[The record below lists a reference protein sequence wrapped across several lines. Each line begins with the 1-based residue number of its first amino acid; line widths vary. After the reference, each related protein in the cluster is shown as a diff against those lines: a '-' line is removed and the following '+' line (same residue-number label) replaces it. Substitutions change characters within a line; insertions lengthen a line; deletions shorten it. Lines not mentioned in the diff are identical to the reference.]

1 MAQLQP
7 RSTPT
12 REDRRRALLLLGAAL
27 MTAVAFVARAEL
39 LRLWA
44 GARVVAEGG
53 RLLDRAEVVL
63 QRELYD
69 CGPAALATLRHLL
82 GLPPISLDSIAG
94 LAGTTRAGTSAE
106 GLASAALELGF
117 HIYFTRLPGMPGPDF
132 GPFIAWVRTSHFV
145 VARALPD
152 GRVLI
157 HDPSVG
163 RYLLERDGFE
173 RIWTGESLVTAPRGP
188 RSATL
193 AEPDSPVRIIATGR
207 LP

>member
-12 REDRRRALLLLGAAL
+12 RADRRRALLLLGTALLAAI
-27 MTAVAFVARAEL
+27 AFGARAEV

-44 GARVVAEGG
+44 AARVAAEGG
-53 RLLDRAEVVL
+53 RLLDRSEVVL
-63 QRELYD
+63 QQGLHD
-69 CGPAALATLRHLL
+69 CGPAALATLLHLA
-82 GLPPISLDSIAG
+82 GRPPVSLDSIAR
-94 LAGTTRAGTSAE
+94 LAGTTRAGTSAR
-106 GLASAALELGF
+106 GLAVASIELGLQ
-117 HIYFTRLPGMPGPDF
+117 IYFARLSGTPGPDL

-157 HDPSVG
+157 HDPQVG
-163 RYLLERDGFE
+163 RYLLDRGGFE
-173 RIWTGESLVTAPRGP
+173 RIWSGESLVTAPRGA

-193 AEPDSPVRIIATGR
+193 TEPDSPVRIIATGR
-207 LP
+207 FP